1 MNMKINFLEENR
13 MKKIAYKILS
23 AFLSAVTLVSTTCFS
38 VSAETNIQPRG
49 SWYLYGDV
57 NNDGHINL
65 ADDIYLNSAYG
76 KYEQLTGDSKLPV
89 SYAVARPS
97 VYFEKVETPVPQAAD
112 INGDGYISQED
123 SEMLLRYL
131 IRVDNTGRCGQ
142 HFYI

>member
-1 MNMKINFLEENR
+1 
-13 MKKIAYKILS
+13 MKKTFYKVTSI
-23 AFLSAVTLVSTTCFS
+23 FLSAATLVSATCFN
-38 VSAETNIQPRG
+38 VSAYTNIQPRG
-49 SWYLYGDV
+49 SYHYYGDV
-57 NNDGHINL
+57 NNDGLINL

-142 HFYI
+142 SFYID